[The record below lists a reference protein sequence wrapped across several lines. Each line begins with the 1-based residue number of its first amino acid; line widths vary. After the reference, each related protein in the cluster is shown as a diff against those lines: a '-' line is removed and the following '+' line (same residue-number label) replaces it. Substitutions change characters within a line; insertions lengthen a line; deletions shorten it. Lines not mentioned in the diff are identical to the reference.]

1 MLANKQDLGQ
11 IISLETVS
19 RLFTFLQL
27 LYSRISLLLH
37 VCISLQGKPF
47 QEAMG
52 EVAYAASFFEWFS
65 EEVKRLDGDIL
76 SPPTKGRRMLI
87 TKQPL
92 GVAALITPWNF
103 PVAMVARK
111 AAAALAAGCATV
123 LKPSEET
130 PLSALAL
137 AEVCPSICN

>member
-1 MLANKQDLGQ
+1 
-11 IISLETVS
+11 
-19 RLFTFLQL
+19 
-27 LYSRISLLLH
+27 
-37 VCISLQGKPF
+37 
-47 QEAMG
+47 MG

-65 EEVKRLDGDIL
+65 EQVKRLDGDIL
-76 SPPTKGRRMLI
+76 AAPKRGQRILV
-87 TKQPL
+87 TKQPV

-111 AAAALAAGCATV
+111 ASAALAAGCAAV

-137 AEVCPSICN
+137 AEVRNDLG

>member
-1 MLANKQDLGQ
+1 MASGPLLSTCLSNNDSVLCAC
-11 IISLETVS
+11 VS
-19 RLFTFLQL
+19 TAP
-27 LYSRISLLLH
+27 
-37 VCISLQGKPF
+37 QGKPF
-47 QEAMG
+47 QDARG

-65 EEVKRLDGDIL
+65 EQIKHLDGDIL
-76 SPPTKGRRMLI
+76 AAPKRGQRILV
-87 TKQPL
+87 TKQPV

-111 AAAALAAGCATV
+111 ASAALAAGCAAV

-137 AEVCPSICN
+137 AEVRNDVG